1 MKKLLLGLFVFVLG
15 VNLVHASSF
24 NVNLVGDST
33 FDNEVTLYV
42 RVDDLVDFSDTCNG
56 LCGLVGTLKYDT
68 NKIELVSI
76 KALENFDL
84 TQGNNIVI
92 YKSTGVNSGTN
103 VMSMTFK
110 NKSLNDGE
118 STNISFTNIT
128 ASDGDKDIVTNDV
141 TKKIELK
148 KEEIQEPVVTPEEP
162 SKPVEDKPNKPSNQ
176 NKPSSINQD
185 EEKLSDV
192 NYLSNITLSVGNIEF
207 DKNTL
212 IYDIVVDY
220 DVENILISATLE
232 DNRATLDG
240 DGNHSIKVGEN
251 KIVLTVKAED
261 GTKREYTL
269 NIYREEKQTN
279 IETDENV
286 DQSTQ
291 VGAKVQ
297 SELPLIPLILGIS
310 ALIVIAVI
318 IIYFV
323 KKHRKSEK

>member
-1 MKKLLLGLFVFVLG
+1 MKKLLFGLFVFVLG

-24 NVNLVGDST
+24 KVNIVGDST

-148 KEEIQEPVVTPEEP
+148 KEEVQEPVVTPEEP

-176 NKPSSINQD
+176 NKPSSEEQD

-232 DNRATLDG
+232 DNKATLDG

-269 NIYREEKQTN
+269 NIYREEKQTD

-291 VGAKVQ
+291 VDAKVQ
-297 SELPLIPLILGIS
+297 NEFPLIPLILGIS
-310 ALIVIAVI
+310 ALIVIVVI
-318 IIYFV
+318 IICFV

>member
-1 MKKLLLGLFVFVLG
+1 MKKLLFGLFVFVLG

-24 NVNLVGDST
+24 KVNIVGDST

-148 KEEIQEPVVTPEEP
+148 KEEVQEPVVTPEEP

-176 NKPSSINQD
+176 NKPSSEEQD

-232 DNRATLDG
+232 DNKATLDG

-269 NIYREEKQTN
+269 NIYREEKQTD

-291 VGAKVQ
+291 VDAKVQ
-297 SELPLIPLILGIS
+297 NEFPLIPLILGIS
-310 ALIVIAVI
+310 ALIVIVVI
-318 IIYFV
+318 IICFV
-323 KKHRKSEK
+323 KKHRKSEQ

>member
-24 NVNLVGDST
+24 KVNIVGDST

-148 KEEIQEPVVTPEEP
+148 KEEVQEPVVTPEEP

-176 NKPSSINQD
+176 NKPSSEEQD

-232 DNRATLDG
+232 DNKATLDG

-269 NIYREEKQTN
+269 NIYREEKQTD

-291 VGAKVQ
+291 VDAKVQ
-297 SELPLIPLILGIS
+297 NEFPLIPLILGIS
-310 ALIVIAVI
+310 ALIVIVVI
-318 IIYFV
+318 IICFV

>member
-1 MKKLLLGLFVFVLG
+1 MKKLLFGLFVFVLG

-24 NVNLVGDST
+24 KVNIVGDST
-33 FDNEVTLYV
+33 FDNEITLYV

-148 KEEIQEPVVTPEEP
+148 KEEVQEPVVTPEEP
-162 SKPVEDKPNKPSNQ
+162 SKPVEDKPNKPSDQ
-176 NKPSSINQD
+176 NKPSSEEQD

-232 DNRATLDG
+232 DNKATLDG

-269 NIYREEKQTN
+269 NIYREEKQTD

-291 VGAKVQ
+291 VDAKVQ
-297 SELPLIPLILGIS
+297 NEFPLIPLILGIS
-310 ALIVIAVI
+310 ALIVIVVI
-318 IIYFV
+318 IICFV

>member
-24 NVNLVGDST
+24 KVNIVGDST

-148 KEEIQEPVVTPEEP
+148 KEEVQEPVVTPEEP

-176 NKPSSINQD
+176 NKPSSEEQD

-232 DNRATLDG
+232 DNKATLDG

-269 NIYREEKQTN
+269 NIYREEKQTD

-291 VGAKVQ
+291 VDAKVQ
-297 SELPLIPLILGIS
+297 NEFLLIPLILGIS
-310 ALIVIAVI
+310 ALIVIVVI
-318 IIYFV
+318 IICFV

>member
-24 NVNLVGDST
+24 KVNIVGDST

-148 KEEIQEPVVTPEEP
+148 KEEVQEPVVTPEEP

-176 NKPSSINQD
+176 NKPSSEEQD

-232 DNRATLDG
+232 DNKATLDG

-269 NIYREEKQTN
+269 NIYREEKQTD

-291 VGAKVQ
+291 VDAKVQ
-297 SELPLIPLILGIS
+297 NEFPLIPLILGIS
-310 ALIVIAVI
+310 ALIVIVVI
-318 IIYFV
+318 II
-323 KKHRKSEK
+323 

>member
-24 NVNLVGDST
+24 KVNIVGDST
-33 FDNEVTLYV
+33 FDNEITLYV

-148 KEEIQEPVVTPEEP
+148 KEEVQEPVVTPEEP

-176 NKPSSINQD
+176 NKPSSEEQD

-232 DNRATLDG
+232 DNKATLDG

-269 NIYREEKQTN
+269 NIYREEKQTD

-291 VGAKVQ
+291 VDAKVQ
-297 SELPLIPLILGIS
+297 NEFPLIPLILGIS
-310 ALIVIAVI
+310 ALIVIVVI
-318 IIYFV
+318 IICFV

>member
-1 MKKLLLGLFVFVLG
+1 MKRLLLGLFVFVLG

-24 NVNLVGDST
+24 KVNIVGDST

-148 KEEIQEPVVTPEEP
+148 KEEVQEPVVTPEEP

-176 NKPSSINQD
+176 NKPSSEEQD

-232 DNRATLDG
+232 DNKATLDG

-269 NIYREEKQTN
+269 NIYREEKQTD

-291 VGAKVQ
+291 VDAKVQ
-297 SELPLIPLILGIS
+297 NEFPLIPLILGIS
-310 ALIVIAVI
+310 ALIVIVVI
-318 IIYFV
+318 IICFV

>member
-15 VNLVHASSF
+15 VPLVHASSF

-148 KEEIQEPVVTPEEP
+148 KEEVQEPVVTPEEP

>member
-24 NVNLVGDST
+24 KVNIVGDST